1 MTQTIQTPEQQKWL
15 TKLVGYN
22 YEIHYKPGKENL
34 VADALSRVPEPP
46 NHGVCALLTSPTSPL
61 LSQLRAFF
69 VSNPAGMKLL
79 QKAQTD
85 PHMSQRFT
93 VKTGILY
100 FQNRLFIPP
109 ESGLTSSLLH
119 EFHASPTGGHSGIQP
134 TLARLSASFYWP
146 GMHKDVKQ
154 FVNSCNTCQYNKYNT
169 HSPYGLLQPLPLPEQ
184 VWEDISMDFITNL
197 PLTNNKSTIW
207 VVIDRLS
214 KFAHF
219 IALPASFTAVSLAST
234 FLTEIYRLHGAPK
247 TIVSDRDKVF
257 VSQFWRALFK
267 GLGTTLA
274 FSSSYHPQTDGQTE
288 VLNRC
293 LETYLRCFVSDEP
306 KQWLRFLP
314 LAEFWYNTTF
324 HSAIGMTPFEALY
337 GRKPPNM
344 VHYSAGQNSIESV
357 DQLLTQKAQILRILK
372 ENLTR
377 ARNRMIQQANRH
389 RQDKTFEEGD
399 WVYLKL
405 QPYRQSSVQYR
416 ASPKLAK
423 RFYGPFRILKRIGKV
438 AYQLELPAS
447 SRIHPVFHVS
457 LLKPCYGQPTSQIS
471 PIPAP
476 GVFPPSSPIPTAV
489 LNRRLSRL
497 GKEELLIEW
506 EGLPNSEASWVD
518 KDEFQLQF
526 QGVNLEDK
534 ICLDEVGNVTSTN
547 SEAKV
552 LEESGPN
559 SKTKRII
566 RRPKRYEN

>member
-1 MTQTIQTPEQQKWL
+1 
-15 TKLVGYN
+15 
-22 YEIHYKPGKENL
+22 
-34 VADALSRVPEPP
+34 
-46 NHGVCALLTSPTSPL
+46 
-61 LSQLRAFF
+61 
-69 VSNPAGMKLL
+69 
-79 QKAQTD
+79 
-85 PHMSQRFT
+85 
-93 VKTGILY
+93 
-100 FQNRLFIPP
+100 
-109 ESGLTSSLLH
+109 
-119 EFHASPTGGHSGIQP
+119 
-134 TLARLSASFYWP
+134 
-146 GMHKDVKQ
+146 MHKDVKQ

-547 SEAKV
+547 SEAKF